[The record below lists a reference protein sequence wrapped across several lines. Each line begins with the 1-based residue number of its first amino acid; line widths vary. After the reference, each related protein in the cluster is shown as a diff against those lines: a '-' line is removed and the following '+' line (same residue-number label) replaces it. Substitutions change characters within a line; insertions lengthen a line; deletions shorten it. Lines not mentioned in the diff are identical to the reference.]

1 MEKLHRTATERRR
14 LTRNRI
20 YRYLY
25 DAAGSR
31 SKQEIADDLALS
43 LPTVHQNLTELL
55 HAELVRPDG
64 TGESTGGRPALRLT
78 VAENARFALGV
89 SVSGDHFR
97 ILAANLRLEEI
108 AYRKAGHPRTLS
120 LAELGGLLAEELE
133 RFLGDFGLNRDK
145 LLGVGIALPGILNV
159 ERTRILT
166 APTLHLR
173 DADLQPLYDAIPYP
187 VTLSNDAT
195 SGGYAE
201 WFAQNEQDSM
211 AYLSLEGGVGGAVLV
226 NGAPYTGVNGRSG
239 EFGHICVQPGGLP
252 CQCGQQGCLEA
263 YCSSARISTDL
274 GITVE
279 QFFDGLAAGN
289 LAYRTLWADYLQ
301 HLSVALVA
309 IRMALDCNIVLGGYL
324 AQYLAPYLPELRRL
338 TAQRDPFEGDA
349 AYVRLCHYPKHAVSL
364 GVALHFISQFL
375 EQL

>member
-1 MEKLHRTATERRR
+1 MEKLHQTATERRR
-14 LTRNRI
+14 ITRNHI

-25 DAAGSR
+25 EAPGSR

-43 LPTVHQNLTELL
+43 LPTVHQNLSELL
-55 HAELVRPDG
+55 RAELVRTDG
-64 TGESTGGRPALRLT
+64 MNESTGGRRAMRLT

-108 AYRKAGHPRTLS
+108 AYRKISHPRTVS
-120 LAELGGLLAEELE
+120 LGELGRLLAVELE
-133 RFLGDFGLNRDK
+133 RFLRDFGLNRDK
-145 LLGVGIALPGILNV
+145 LLGVGIALPAILNA
-159 ERTRILT
+159 ERTRILA
-166 APTLHLR
+166 APTLHLH
-173 DADLQPLYDAIPYP
+173 DVDLQPLADAIPYP
-187 VTLSNDAT
+187 ITVSNDAT

-211 AYLSLEGGVGGAVLV
+211 AYLSLEEGVGGAVLM
-226 NGAPYTGVNGRSG
+226 NGAPYTGLNGRSG

-252 CQCGQQGCLEA
+252 CQCGQHGCLEA

-279 QFFDGLAAGN
+279 QFFEGLAAGN

-301 HLSVALVA
+301 HLSVALVT

-338 TAQRDPFEGDA
+338 TAQRDPFNQDA
-349 AYVRLCHYPKHAVSL
+349 GYVRLCHYPKHAVSL
-364 GVALHFISQFL
+364 GVALHFISRFL
-375 EQL
+375 DQL